1 MSNRGSHLS
10 AQNEHSAGRK
20 AQTTF
25 VLFEYLHEKRN
36 EILSTIHFMKLDS
49 IDIRILDILQQDAEQ
64 QVAQIAEQVGLSA
77 TPCWRR
83 IQRLKAAGVITR
95 QVALVDAQK
104 VNVGVTVFVS
114 VRTSTHTQAWFEQFR
129 ATVQAIPEVVEFYR
143 MSGDVDYLLRVV
155 VPDIAAYD
163 RVYKRLID
171 GTSLHDVSSSFAMEE
186 LKLTT
191 ALPLSYA
198 R

>member
-1 MSNRGSHLS
+1 
-10 AQNEHSAGRK
+10 
-20 AQTTF
+20 
-25 VLFEYLHEKRN
+25 
-36 EILSTIHFMKLDS
+36 MKLDS
-49 IDIRILDILQQDAEQ
+49 LDLKILDILQHDADQ
-64 QVAQIAEQVGLSA
+64 QVAQIAEQVGLST

-83 IQRLKAAGVITR
+83 IQRLKEAGVITR
-95 QVALVDAQK
+95 QVALVDAAK

-114 VRTSTHTQAWFEQFR
+114 VRTSVHTQAWFDTFK

-163 RVYKRLID
+163 KVYKRLIA
-171 GTSLHDVSSSFAMEE
+171 GTPLHDVSSSFAMEE

-191 ALPLSYA
+191 ALPLGYVRA
-198 R
+198 

>member
-1 MSNRGSHLS
+1 M
-10 AQNEHSAGRK
+10 
-20 AQTTF
+20 
-25 VLFEYLHEKRN
+25 
-36 EILSTIHFMKLDS
+36 DS
-49 IDIRILDILQQDAEQ
+49 IDVKILDILQRDAEQ
-64 QVAQIAEQVGLSA
+64 QVAHVAQQVGLST

-83 IQRLKAAGVITR
+83 IQRMKEAGVISR
-95 QVALVDAQK
+95 QVVLVDPHK

-114 VRTSTHTQAWFEQFR
+114 VRTSTHTQAWFDRFR

-163 RVYKRLID
+163 AVYKRLTA
-171 GTSLHDVSSSFAMEE
+171 GTQLQDVSSSFAMEE

-191 ALPLSYA
+191 ALPLGYVK
-198 R
+198 

>member
-1 MSNRGSHLS
+1 
-10 AQNEHSAGRK
+10 
-20 AQTTF
+20 
-25 VLFEYLHEKRN
+25 
-36 EILSTIHFMKLDS
+36 MKLDA
-49 IDIRILDILQQDAEQ
+49 IDVRILEILQQDAEQ
-64 QVAQIAEQVGLSA
+64 QVAQIAEAVGLST

-83 IQRLKAAGVITR
+83 IQRLKEAGVITR
-95 QVALVDAQK
+95 QVALVDPRK

-114 VRTSTHTQAWFEQFR
+114 VRTSVHTEAWFETFK

-163 RVYKRLID
+163 KVYKRLIA
-171 GTSLHDVSSSFAMEE
+171 GTQLHDVSSSFAMEE

-191 ALPLSYA
+191 ALPLGYVG
-198 R
+198 